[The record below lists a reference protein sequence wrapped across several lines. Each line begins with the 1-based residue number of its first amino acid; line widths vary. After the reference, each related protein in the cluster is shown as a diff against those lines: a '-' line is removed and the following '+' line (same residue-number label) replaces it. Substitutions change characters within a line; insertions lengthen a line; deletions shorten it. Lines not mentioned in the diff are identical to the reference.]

1 MKADKLVNLKKN
13 LDSMPEQPEEMS
25 DAEVLTVAV
34 KIAAHKLHTE
44 GNQLG
49 QISAEL
55 SAIPNIWFKSGDTAE
70 YVVVTFAR
78 YPKTAEP
85 PLNAAEIHRSLI
97 EEGYSGYWVG
107 VSLANEYD
115 LFDPESDTG
124 LPLWKGVGLLPK
136 IGAMVPMSDLQK

>member
-1 MKADKLVNLKKN
+1 MSSDA
-13 LDSMPEQPEEMS
+13 PAEMS
-25 DAEVLTVAV
+25 DAEVLAAAV
-34 KIAAHKLHTE
+34 NIAANKLHKE
-44 GNQLG
+44 GNQII
-49 QISAEL
+49 QISSEL
-55 SAIPNIWFKSGDTAE
+55 SAIPNIWFKSGDTAQ

-85 PLNAAEIHRSLI
+85 PLNAADIHRSLT

-124 LPLWKGVGLLPK
+124 LPLWKDAGLLPK
-136 IGAMVPMSDLQK
+136 IGAMVPMSDIQQ